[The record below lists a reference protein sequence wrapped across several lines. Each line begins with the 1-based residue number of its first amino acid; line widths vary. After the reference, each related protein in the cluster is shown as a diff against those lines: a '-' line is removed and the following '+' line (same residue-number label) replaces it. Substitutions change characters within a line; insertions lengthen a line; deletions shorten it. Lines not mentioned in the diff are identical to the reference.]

1 MNRNATVSQEA
12 GDPAAGTSQIG
23 GAFGDGPARLPGHLE
38 QVADGVHAYVQPP
51 GGWCVN
57 NAGIVVDGG
66 ACAVVDTAATRAR
79 ADGLRAAT
87 RTLHPAEPG
96 LLINTHHHSD
106 HTFGNSVFAP
116 ETLIVANE
124 RTRTQIIDNDL
135 HLQQLWPDVPW
146 GDVGVRPPTL
156 TFDESLTVRVGGL
169 RLELFTVG
177 PAHTAADLVVWIPDR
192 RVLFAGDV
200 ALSKVTPFTL
210 MGSVRGSLTALEQL
224 RELEPD
230 VVVPGH
236 GPVAGP
242 EVLDANI
249 AYFRWVAELVRAGE
263 RDRLSALDIARA
275 AEPRLFSSWLD
286 RERLVANIR
295 RGLEE
300 AAGLAPGAP
309 LDIGTA
315 FAEIIAFH
323 GSLPT
328 CHA

>member
-12 GDPAAGTSQIG
+12 GSSASGSSERG
-23 GAFGDGPARLPGHLE
+23 GAAMDGSARMAARL
-38 QVADGVHAYVQPP
+38 QRVADGVHAYVQPP

-66 ACAVVDTAATRAR
+66 QCAVVDTAATRAR
-79 ADGLRAAT
+79 ADGLRAAV
-87 RTLHPAEPG
+87 RTLYPAEPA
-96 LLINTHHHSD
+96 LLVNTHHHSD
-106 HTFGNSVFAP
+106 HTFGNVAFAP

-156 TFDESLTVRVGGL
+156 TFDEALTVRVGGL

-177 PAHTAADLVVWIPDR
+177 PAHTAADLVIWIPDR

-200 ALSKVTPFTL
+200 ALSQVTPFTL
-210 MGSVRGSLTALEQL
+210 MGSVRGSLAALERL
-224 RELEPD
+224 RRLEPD

-236 GPVAGP
+236 GPVTGP

-249 AYFRWVAELVRAGE
+249 AYFRWVAELVHAGE
-263 RDRLSALDIARA
+263 RDRRTALDIARD
-275 AEPRLFSSWLD
+275 AEPGPFRTWLD
-286 RERLVANIR
+286 GERLVANVR
-295 RGLEE
+295 RGLAE
-300 AAGLAPGAP
+300 AAGLAPGEP
-309 LDIGTA
+309 LDIGAA
-315 FAEIIAFH
+315 FAEIIAFN